1 MRPYYIAPVGGTGI
15 DAFIVIR
22 DVIKDTPRSASL
34 RPASRPPTG
43 AGWVHEITRHGYDWA
58 KKYPR
63 VVEAARKPKAK
74 SFLIDGEVVWCG
86 ADEASC

>member
-1 MRPYYIAPVGGTGI
+1 
-15 DAFIVIR
+15 
-22 DVIKDTPRSASL
+22 
-34 RPASRPPTG
+34 
-43 AGWVHEITRHGYDWA
+43 VHEITRHGYDWA